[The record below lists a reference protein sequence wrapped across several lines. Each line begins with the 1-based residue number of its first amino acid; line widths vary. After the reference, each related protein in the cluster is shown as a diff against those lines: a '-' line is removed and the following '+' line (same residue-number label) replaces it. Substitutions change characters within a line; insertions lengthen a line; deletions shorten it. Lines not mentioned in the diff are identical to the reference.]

1 MKTYMKQQKNRR
13 LLFGYCIVDGM
24 IAIHEKEA
32 EIVELIFEKYLS
44 GYSYQRLALLLE
56 NGSVQYRADACRWNK
71 NMVQRILSREEYCGL
86 QGYPAIID
94 RAIYEI
100 VQGMRNRKAEYL
112 SIKLEWPKA
121 FREKLYCYHCG
132 SRLVRKHPGN
142 TVNWQ
147 CQTEGRT
154 TNGFVT
160 DELLQEEV
168 LRKINQLVQNPQL
181 LQIEKELPF
190 VMSLEILRMNNE
202 IQQQIQQKVMND
214 SDIETMIFQAA
225 SIRYQNCS
233 SMDDTYNTRK
243 LIELYSQRS
252 IAEKVDFDFIEH
264 TVNRILLAP
273 SGQVYFEMING
284 KTI

>member
-94 RAIYEI
+94 RAIYET

-142 TVNWQ
+142 TINWQ
-147 CQTEGRT
+147 CQPEGRT
-154 TNGFVT
+154 TNGFIT

-168 LRKINQLVQNPQL
+168 LRKLNQLVQNPQL
-181 LQIEKELPF
+181 LQIEKEMLF
-190 VMSLEILRMNNE
+190 VQSLEILRMNNE
-202 IQQQIQQKVMND
+202 LQQQIQCKTMDD
-214 SDIETMIFQAA
+214 SGIETMIFQAA

-233 SMDDTYNTRK
+233 AMDNTYNTKK
-243 LIELYSQRS
+243 LIELYNQRL
-252 IAEKVDFDFIEH
+252 IAEELDFNFIEH
-264 TVNRILLAP
+264 TVKRILLAP

-284 KTI
+284 KTV